1 MALFF
6 VGVLE
11 MIIVTLW
18 TKLVVETRVMASG
31 AITMVNILIWYYV
44 LQKIVDNIDNW
55 RLVLLYAL
63 GCAIGTI
70 ISTYYFQAS
79 EKNTQAKL
87 AEQS

>member
-18 TKLVVETRVMASG
+18 TKLVVETRVLASG

-44 LQKIVDNIDNW
+44 LQKIVDNINNW

-87 AEQS
+87 AEQA